1 MINIEDSDLNLLKID
16 KKSYRGI
23 SVYYTGYISIKKIDD
38 YGNIQS
44 VNPLF
49 LIIDKVIGHI
59 EEKNGDKIL
68 KFWFYR

>member
-38 YGNIQS
+38 YGSIQS

-49 LIIDKVIGHI
+49 LIIGKVIGHI

>member
-16 KKSYRGI
+16 KKSYRGM

-49 LIIDKVIGHI
+49 LIIGKVIGHI

>member
-68 KFWFYR
+68 KF

>member
-49 LIIDKVIGHI
+49 LIIGKVIGHI

-68 KFWFYR
+68 KIWFYR

>member
-1 MINIEDSDLNLLKID
+1 MINIEDFDLNLLKID
-16 KKSYRGI
+16 KKSYKGI
-23 SVYYTGYISIKKIDD
+23 SVYYIGYISIKKIDD

-49 LIIDKVIGHI
+49 LIIGKVIGHI

>member
-49 LIIDKVIGHI
+49 LIIGKVIGHI

-68 KFWFYR
+68 KF

>member
-16 KKSYRGI
+16 KKSNRGI

-49 LIIDKVIGHI
+49 LIIGKVIGHI

-68 KFWFYR
+68 KF

>member
-49 LIIDKVIGHI
+49 LIIGKVIGHI

-68 KFWFYR
+68 KL

>member
-49 LIIDKVIGHI
+49 LIIGKVIGHI

-68 KFWFYR
+68 KLWFYR

>member
-23 SVYYTGYISIKKIDD
+23 SVYYTGYFSIKKIDD

-49 LIIDKVIGHI
+49 LIIGKVIGHI

>member
-49 LIIDKVIGHI
+49 LIIGKVIGHI

>member
-49 LIIDKVIGHI
+49 LIIGKVIGQI

-68 KFWFYR
+68 KL

>member
-1 MINIEDSDLNLLKID
+1 MINIEDSDLNLLKVD

-49 LIIDKVIGHI
+49 LIIGKVIGHI